1 MGFMDGVRLAQ
12 ENKQKRKE
20 AIEKSAD
27 IVDKDEIFLADALYK
42 NYVIDGASRLDKVNG
57 RLLASIN
64 LKLDAVAEQND
75 RIIELLEII
84 SNK

>member
-20 AIEKSAD
+20 ASEKS
-27 IVDKDEIFLADALYK
+27 VDMVDRDEVFLADALYK

-64 LKLDAVAEQND
+64 LLIGSAALF
-75 RIIELLEII
+75 IIPTEELLLL
-84 SNK
+84 